1 MVVDVDPEPKSGDT
15 TLEATKVSS
24 GKEVLPNTGTEAS
37 TNVLTMI
44 GLALIGFISLAK
56 KKEAENK

>member
-1 MVVDVDPEPKSGDT
+1 MGT
-15 TLEATKVSS
+15 TKVSS
-24 GKEVLPNTGTEAS
+24 REAALPNTGTEAS